1 MAYSDAFKN
10 ILADPPNAGTLDSPD
25 AFADGTNPVCGDRL
39 QLSLRITDD
48 RITHARFLAYGCP
61 PTIVCGSALAS
72 TLEGRTL
79 DEAAAITRQDLI
91 NLIGGLPAR
100 KHHAAALAVETL
112 RDTLDAFRD
121 K

>member
-1 MAYSDAFKN
+1 MPYSDAFKN
-10 ILADPPNAGTLDSPD
+10 ILADPPNAGTLDEAD
-25 AFADGTNPVCGDRL
+25 AFAEQTNPVCGDAL
-39 QLSLRITDD
+39 QLSLRITDG

-72 TLEGRTL
+72 TLEGKTL
-79 DEAAAITRQDLI
+79 EEAAMITRQDVI

-112 RDTLDAFRD
+112 REALERLRVL
-121 K
+121 